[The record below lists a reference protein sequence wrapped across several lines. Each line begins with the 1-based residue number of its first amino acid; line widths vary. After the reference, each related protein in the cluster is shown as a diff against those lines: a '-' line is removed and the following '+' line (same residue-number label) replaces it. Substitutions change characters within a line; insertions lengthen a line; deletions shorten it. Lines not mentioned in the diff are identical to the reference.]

1 MIEFL
6 GLNFHL
12 YGLVVGVA
20 VALVLGLTQWRAKS
34 LGIAKQEIRL
44 VHVWLL
50 VGALV
55 GARVWHIVTDW
66 QIYQLDPARIFKIWE
81 GGLSIL
87 GAMAGMAIALY
98 WAVKKNKTSWLK
110 WLDILA
116 IALPFGQALGR
127 LANYFNQE
135 IYGLPTN
142 LPWGITINS
151 IKYHPLFAYEALLT
165 AGFGGVVWYLM
176 KKTQKLDRLKTG
188 NLFFIYIVFYSLVRF
203 CLDFLRADL
212 SKVLFGLGIN
222 QVVLLL
228 VIIGVMSRWWKKVW
242 EKGLLVIG
250 IVAVIL
256 GLATGQKVIPAKYQL
271 EQSTQYIT
279 VENLMYAVE
288 VVDTPDSITQGLSG
302 REQIGSQGM
311 LFLFGRSQQANFWM
325 KDMKFNLDL
334 VWINDEKIV
343 GITNNVL
350 HPKPNT
356 PDSQL
361 PTYFSPQVVD
371 MVLEVPAGFAQE
383 EGWQTGN
390 QIDFLKQ

>member
-6 GLNFHL
+6 DLNFHL

-44 VHVWLL
+44 VHVWML

-98 WAVKKNKTSWLK
+98 WAVKKSKVSWLR

-142 LPWGITINS
+142 LPWGITVNS
-151 IKYHPLFAYEALLT
+151 IKYHPLLAYEALLT

-212 SKVLFGLGIN
+212 SSVLFGLGIN